1 MVVDAADRFTK
12 RHDAVLAQRS
22 ANAKRALMFLASKSP
37 QMREAITDMAR
48 LEQAKRH
55 GNKT

>member
-22 ANAKRALMFLASKSP
+22 ENAKRALMFLASKSP
-37 QMREAITDMAR
+37 QLKEAIVSLAK
-48 LEQAKRH
+48 LEQEKRN
-55 GNKT
+55 GRRA